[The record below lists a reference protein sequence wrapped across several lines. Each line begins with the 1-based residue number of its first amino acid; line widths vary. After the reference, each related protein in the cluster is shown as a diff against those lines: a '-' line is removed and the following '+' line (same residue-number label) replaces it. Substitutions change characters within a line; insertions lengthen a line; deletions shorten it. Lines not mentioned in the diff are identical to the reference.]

1 VPIGTSADVGGG
13 SVVAVVVGGRVVTTG
28 GRVVAGAGRRVVA
41 VAAAVVVVSTTGA
54 GARTV
59 VVVVDVLD
67 VVVVLVS
74 VSTRR
79 GASLDRLGNPAMAT
93 PNAAP
98 TSSNRARAQPGR
110 RTGSEY
116 GSLRRWL
123 GTGSRYHR
131 VPTMR
136 DERLDD
142 RKSAILRAVVEEYIE
157 TAQPVGSGTV
167 ARTARVQVSS
177 ATVRNEMAVLER
189 DGYLVQ
195 PHTSA
200 GRIPTDKGYRFFV
213 DQLAPGN
220 LAPSDRN
227 QVSNFFGRTHGEL
240 EQMLHDTSQLLA
252 GLTTYAAVIVG
263 PQHEVATIRSIQLV
277 ALGPRVALLVA
288 VLSNGAVEKR
298 TVELPDNTGEDRVGA
313 ASAHLSAHLTG
324 RVVADLGVIPATGD
338 AATDSL
344 ADAAVTHL
352 SGTHDDEPDHVFV
365 GGASRM
371 AAAFDAVETVR
382 QVLGILE
389 EQYVVVSLL
398 RDVLNQGLSV
408 AIGAEHGFQPLAECS
423 VVVAPYDV
431 EGEHAGTIGVL
442 GPTRMNYPQALA
454 AVAVVGQRLS
464 RHLSDG

>member
-1 VPIGTSADVGGG
+1 
-13 SVVAVVVGGRVVTTG
+13 
-28 GRVVAGAGRRVVA
+28 
-41 VAAAVVVVSTTGA
+41 
-54 GARTV
+54 
-59 VVVVDVLD
+59 
-67 VVVVLVS
+67 
-74 VSTRR
+74 
-79 GASLDRLGNPAMAT
+79 
-93 PNAAP
+93 
-98 TSSNRARAQPGR
+98 
-110 RTGSEY
+110 
-116 GSLRRWL
+116 
-123 GTGSRYHR
+123 
-131 VPTMR
+131 MR
-136 DERLDD
+136 DDGLDD

-167 ARTARVQVSS
+167 ARTAKVQVSS

-213 DQLAPGN
+213 DQLSPGN
-220 LAPSDRN
+220 LAPNERN
-227 QVSNFFGRTHGEL
+227 QVSNFFARTHGEL
-240 EQMLHDTSQLLA
+240 EQMLHDTSQLLS

-298 TVELPDNTGEDRVGA
+298 TVELPENTGEDRVGA
-313 ASAHLSAHLTG
+313 ASAHLAAHLTG
-324 RVVADLGVIPATGD
+324 RVVAELGVVPATGD
-338 AATDSL
+338 AATDALTDL
-344 ADAAVTHL
+344 AVAQL

-371 AAAFDAVETVR
+371 ARAFDAVETVR